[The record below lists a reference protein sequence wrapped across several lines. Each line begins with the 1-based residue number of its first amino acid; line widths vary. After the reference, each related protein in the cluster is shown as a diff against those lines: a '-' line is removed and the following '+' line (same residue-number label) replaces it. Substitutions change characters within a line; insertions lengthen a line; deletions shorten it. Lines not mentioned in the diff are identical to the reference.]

1 MLKTQTD
8 KTSLRMF
15 AFGLLLWASHALG
28 QPSLTIWM
36 SGEHSVAG
44 VEAVAKRFERAT
56 GMLVFVQTP
65 LFFDKKFPLFA
76 PNGNGPDIVLAHHH
90 HVGLWASQGLLA
102 TVDYTATSSGQY
114 VPLAINSLK
123 YQGHYYGYP
132 LGIESLNLAYNK
144 RLISNP
150 PRTWYETQY
159 WQKILSRQGIKGL
172 VWPYQDSQLSFPI
185 LSAFGAYSFG
195 HAGFVFDPKDVGLM
209 QPGVIQGIDF
219 LRELL
224 AQGWLSSA
232 HNQRQIQLEFK
243 QQQQAMMLVKPH
255 HWQGLKKLDFQVGL
269 TSLPLIG
276 QAHPQP
282 LIDVYSAFIN
292 QYSQQQDIATLFI
305 EQFLST
311 EQGLAALDKDVSLG
325 IPAYIPY
332 LNQVASSPWV
342 QTSFSSLKYAQLTP
356 NLPQISQFF
365 ATLDGLWQQL
375 PSDNASDEMLRQ
387 AQQKITASW

>member
-1 MLKTQTD
+1 M
-8 KTSLRMF
+8 
-15 AFGLLLWASHALG
+15 
-28 QPSLTIWM
+28 
-36 SGEHSVAG
+36 
-44 VEAVAKRFERAT
+44 
-56 GMLVFVQTP
+56 
-65 LFFDKKFPLFA
+65 
-76 PNGNGPDIVLAHHH
+76 
-90 HVGLWASQGLLA
+90 
-102 TVDYTATSSGQY
+102 
-114 VPLAINSLK
+114 
-123 YQGHYYGYP
+123 
-132 LGIESLNLAYNK
+132 
-144 RLISNP
+144 
-150 PRTWYETQY
+150 
-159 WQKILSRQGIKGL
+159 
-172 VWPYQDSQLSFPI
+172 
-185 LSAFGAYSFG
+185 
-195 HAGFVFDPKDVGLM
+195 FDPKDVGLM